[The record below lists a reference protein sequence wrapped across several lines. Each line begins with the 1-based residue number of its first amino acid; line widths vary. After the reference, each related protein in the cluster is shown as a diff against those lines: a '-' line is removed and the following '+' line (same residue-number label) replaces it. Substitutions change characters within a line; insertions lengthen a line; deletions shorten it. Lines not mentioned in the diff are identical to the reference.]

1 MIERDAVRRARSVV
15 GLAGI
20 AACCVVGGC
29 RKAPARGFGSFP
41 PAQVGVVT
49 VTPHTVPLPYEIVG
63 QVEPFRRVEVRSRVE
78 GVIVERPFTE
88 GSTVARGQLLFRL
101 DSVRYQAAYGGALAA
116 YENATRT
123 LARMN
128 ALLPRHAVA
137 QQDVDNARAAVD
149 AARASLDQAQKDLSD
164 TRITAEI
171 GGRVGR
177 AQLQLGARVTGPNDV
192 LTTIDQLDPVY
203 VTFRPSSEQV
213 LSWRAD
219 PADRV
224 LIRSGSALRV
234 RVLHADSSLAPEV
247 GRLDFVAPALDSA
260 TATQEF
266 RARFAN
272 PTGALVPG
280 EFVRVRLDG
289 FAKRDAITVPQRAV
303 QQGLGRQYVLVV
315 GRGDTVATR
324 DIVPGPWTGFA
335 WVIDSGL
342 VAGDRVIVDGVQKA
356 VPGMVV
362 KPSPLADSTA
372 AAAPGRANG
381 ARP

>member
-1 MIERDAVRRARSVV
+1 VIERDAVRRARTVV

-20 AACCVVGGC
+20 AACCVVAGC
-29 RKAPARGFGSFP
+29 RKAPARGFGGFP

-49 VTPHTVPLPYEIVG
+49 VTPHDVPMPYEIVG

-78 GVIVERPFTE
+78 GVIVERPFVE
-88 GSTVARGQLLFRL
+88 GSMVRPGELLFRL
-101 DSVRYQAAYGGALAA
+101 DSVRYRAAYDAA
-116 YENATRT
+116 VATYANAART

-137 QQDVDNARAAVD
+137 QQDVDNARTAVD
-149 AARASLDQAQKDLSD
+149 AAKAALDQAQKDLSD

-171 GGRVGR
+171 AGRVGR
-177 AQLQLGARVTGPNDV
+177 AQLQLGARVTGPNDI

-213 LSWRAD
+213 LAWRAD
-219 PADRV
+219 PTDRA
-224 LIRSGSALRV
+224 LIRPGSALRI
-234 RVLHADSSLAPEV
+234 RVVHADSSVAPEV
-247 GRLDFVAPALDSA
+247 GRLDFVAPGLDSA
-260 TATQEF
+260 TGTQEF
-266 RARFAN
+266 RARFSNAN
-272 PTGALVPG
+272 GALVPG
-280 EFVRVRLDG
+280 AFVRVRLDG
-289 FAKRDAITVPQRAV
+289 FMQRNAITVPQRAV

-315 GRGDTVATR
+315 GHGDTVATR
-324 DIVPGPWTGFA
+324 DIVPGPWTGFS

-356 VPGMVV
+356 IPGMVV
-362 KPSPLADSTA
+362 KPSPVADSTGA
-372 AAAPGRANG
+372 APPGRAGG